1 MLTWEATI
9 KETSGEHLG
18 AKPQRDQGKD
28 ALRGL
33 DATQLFASGPDA
45 MIIVDEQGR
54 VLAMNAHAEKMFGY
68 SRERLLGEPVEK
80 LMPERFR
87 GPHESHRS
95 RYSSAPSAR
104 PMGVGLELLGLHSDG
119 HEFPVEISL
128 SPLEAEGRSLVLSAV
143 RDISEIRHV
152 RELQSALE
160 FERLISGLS
169 KTFINLPVERIDGEI
184 INGLARLTEG
194 LDLDGTLITQTDV
207 DKKSRTF
214 SHSWRRPGVPAPPTG
229 KTKEVFPWLASRV
242 SEMEIC
248 SWSAMEDVP
257 EEAVAERAYMRDVG
271 LKSWLAIP
279 LVVGGDHIGAMVA
292 IMFHRQRTWDS
303 LILARFQQA
312 ADVFASALA
321 RKRTVLALRETREQT
336 NLALDSARLGVWGW
350 KAGGDEI
357 WASEQTRKL
366 FGWPQSSNIDFVT
379 SFNSV
384 HPEDREKVR
393 RLIETAMSKPGDCL
407 AEFRILQPDGSIRW
421 IRSLGR
427 SYDNERGVI
436 DRFMGASLDI
446 TERKRNEAAL
456 AQQLAFETLRA
467 ELSATF
473 INLAPDQ
480 VDAQILAAHKRICEA
495 LGLDRSAL
503 AQLSPEGD
511 EFPITHSWAAEGFEP
526 NPLLPAYRDYPWYA
540 RTVLAGQVIR
550 YARVED
556 LPEEAAKE
564 KEMIRRYGPKS
575 SIIFPLRAGGKVF
588 GAVAFGTMREERE
601 WAEPLIERLG
611 LVAEVFANAL
621 ARKRA
626 NEALQKAYSE
636 IEQLKHQL
644 ELENL
649 YLHESREQTQLAL
662 DSARL
667 GVWGW
672 KAGDDEIWASEQTR
686 KLFGWPKDSNI
697 DFVTSFDS
705 VHPEDREKVRSL
717 IESALSKP
725 GDCLVECRVLRPD
738 GSIRWIS
745 SLGRSYP
752 GPGGVVER
760 FMGASLDITERKRDE
775 EIIKESEERFRHM
788 ADTAPVMIW
797 VAGTDKLCTFFNKV
811 WLEYT
816 GRTLEQELGEG
827 WTLGVHPDDL
837 DRCIATYSEAFDARR
852 PFQMEY
858 RLRRADG
865 EYQWVLDQGVPRF
878 TPAGI
883 FIGYIGSC
891 IDVSEI
897 KRANDE
903 LQTAYSKIEQ
913 LKHQLEQENLYLR
926 EEIKL
931 DQEHQEVVGGSEAIR
946 RVLKKAEQVAKTDAT
961 VLILGETGTGKELIA
976 RAIHESSKRKN
987 KTMVKV
993 NCAAL
998 PATLIESELFGREK
1012 GAYTGALTREIGRFE
1027 LANGSTIFL
1036 DEIGELPL
1044 DLQAKLLRVL
1054 QEGEFERLGSPKTI
1068 RVDVRVVAATAR
1080 DLEVAIRENRFRED
1094 LYYRLNVFPIKIPP
1108 LRERREDI
1116 PPLVWHFVN
1125 DLGQR
1130 MGRRIESIHAQ
1141 TMEAF
1146 RKYSWP
1152 GNVRELR
1159 NVIERLLI
1167 TNTDTVLR
1175 GDWQSAEKV
1184 MDAAH
1189 DLTLEE
1195 IERSHILRILES
1207 TSWHIRGEAG
1217 AAKILGMKPTTLES
1231 RMQKLGI
1238 TRAK

>member
-1 MLTWEATI
+1 M
-9 KETSGEHLG
+9 GG
-18 AKPQRDQGKD
+18 KPQRDQGKD
-28 ALRGL
+28 ALRDL
-33 DATQLFASGPDA
+33 DATRLFESAPDA
-45 MIIVDEQGR
+45 MLLVDQQGR
-54 VLAMNAHAEKMFGY
+54 ILEVNAQADKTFGY
-68 SRERLLGEPVEK
+68 SREQLLGEPVEK
-80 LMPERFR
+80 LIPERFR
-87 GPHESHRS
+87 SNHCAHRS
-95 RYSSAPSAR
+95 RYSSAPTPR
-104 PMGVGLELLGLHSDG
+104 PMGAGLVLYGLHRDG

-128 SPLEAEGRSLVLSAV
+128 SPLESEGGSLVLSAI
-143 RDISEIRHV
+143 RDISEIRRS
-152 RELQSALE
+152 RELESGLE

-169 KTFINLPVERIDGEI
+169 TAFINLRADQIDGAVI
-184 INGLARLTEG
+184 SGLARLAEG
-194 LDLDGTLITQTDV
+194 LDLDSILITQTDV
-207 DKKSRTF
+207 DKKSRAFT
-214 SHSWRRPGVPAPPTG
+214 HSWRRPGLPVAPTG
-229 KTKEVFPWLASRV
+229 KTNDVFPWLASRI
-242 SEMEIC
+242 SEMKIC
-248 SWSAMEDVP
+248 NWSAIEDVP
-257 EEAVAERAYMRDVG
+257 EEAVAERAYMQTVG

-279 LVVGGDHIGAMVA
+279 LVVGGDHIGAIVA
-292 IMFHRQRTWDS
+292 GMFRRQRTWDS

-312 ADVFASALA
+312 AEVFASALS
-321 RKRTVLALRETREQT
+321 RKRFVFALRESQEQT
-336 NLALDSARLGVWGW
+336 NLALDSAKLGVWGW
-350 KAGGDEI
+350 TAARDEI

-366 FGWPQSSNIDFVT
+366 FGWPQGSDIDFVT

-427 SYDNERGVI
+427 SYDNEQGAI

-480 VDAQILAAHKRICEA
+480 VDAQIVAAQKRICEA

-503 AQLSPEGD
+503 GQISPAGD
-511 EFPITHSWAAEGFEP
+511 EFPITHSWAVEGFEP
-526 NPLLPAYRDYPWYA
+526 TPLLPAYRDYPWYA
-540 RTVLAGQVIR
+540 RTVLAGQAIR
-550 YARVED
+550 YARVDD

-564 KEMIRRYGPKS
+564 KEVIRRYGPKS

-588 GAVAFGTMREERE
+588 GGVAFGTMREERE
-601 WAEPLIERLG
+601 WAAPLIEQLG

-662 DSARL
+662 DSAKL

-672 KAGDDEIWASEQTR
+672 KAGGDEIWASEQTR
-686 KLFGWPKDSNI
+686 KLFGWPEDSNI
-697 DFVTSFDS
+697 DFVTSFNS

-717 IESALSKP
+717 IETALSKP

-752 GPGGVVER
+752 GPGGGVER

-775 EIIKESEERFRHM
+775 EEIKESEERFRHM
-788 ADTAPVMIW
+788 ADTAPVLIW
-797 VAGTDKLCTFFNKV
+797 VADTNKLCTFFNKP
-811 WLEYT
+811 WLDYT
-816 GRTLEQELGEG
+816 GRTLEQELGDG
-827 WTLGVHPDDL
+827 WSQGVHPDDL
-837 DRCIATYSEAFDARR
+837 DRCIATYSGAFDARR
-852 PFQMEY
+852 PFRMEY
-858 RLRRADG
+858 RLRQAGG

-883 FIGYIGSC
+883 FTGYIGSC
-891 IDVSEI
+891 IDISEI

-903 LQTAYSKIEQ
+903 LQTAYSEIEQ

-931 DQEHQEVVGGSEAIR
+931 DQQHREVVGGSEAIR

-976 RAIHESSKRKN
+976 RAIHESSKRHN

-1054 QEGEFERLGSPKTI
+1054 QEGEFERLGSPRTI

-1080 DLEVAIRENRFRED
+1080 DLEVAIQEGKFRED

-1125 DLGQR
+1125 ELGQR
-1130 MGRRIESIHAQ
+1130 MGRRIESIHAR

-1167 TNTDTVLR
+1167 INTDTVLR
-1175 GDWQSAEKV
+1175 GDWQAAEKV
-1184 MDAAH
+1184 MEAAH
-1189 DLTLEE
+1189 GLTLEE
-1195 IERSHILRILES
+1195 IERSHIVRILES